1 MRKTLCSTLAGLAA
15 LAAAAP
21 ALAQSVQTQG
31 TVQPQIVG
39 GTVTQPGSRP
49 YQVALL
55 MNGRQGCGGTLIHP
69 NWVLTAAHCLDSAS
83 TSSLTVRVGAHSIS
97 AGDGQTLRVN
107 QIIRHENWYGAQ
119 GIQSGWDI
127 ALLRLSTPA
136 PANLTPALLPT
147 VELANQIGAVGR
159 MVTVSGWGLTRAGGS
174 PSDVL
179 REVDLPVLANNSCS
193 SELGFNLPSSV
204 ICGGGAGGRSA
215 CNGDSGGPYAT
226 AHNGRFYSLGTV
238 SWGRSCVGATAFT
251 RTSSYLN
258 WITQKTGIQPD
269 NGGGGGGT
277 DQPPVARFSFSVSG
291 LTASFTDASTDDRGI
306 ASRSWAFGDGSSST
320 QTSPSRSYA
329 QSGSYNVTLTVTDT
343 AGQTHSSSQVV
354 TVSGGGTGGCSG
366 LAAWNANTY
375 YSLGQ
380 QVSFNGRRYEA
391 IWWSWGA
398 RPDYYSNVWRLL
410 GSCQ

>member
-1 MRKTLCSTLAGLAA
+1 MRKTLCFTLAGLAA
-15 LAAAAP
+15 LATTAP
-21 ALAQSVQTQG
+21 ALAQSVHTQG
-31 TVQPQIVG
+31 AVQPQVVG
-39 GTVTQPGSRP
+39 GTVAQPGSRP

-69 NWVLTAAHCLDSAS
+69 SWVLTAAHCLDSAS
-83 TSSLTVRVGAHSIS
+83 TSNLTVRVGAHSLS
-97 AGDGQTLRVN
+97 AGDGQTLGVS
-107 QIIRHENWYGAQ
+107 QILRHENWRGAQ
-119 GIQSGWDI
+119 SIQSGWDI

-136 PANLTPALLPT
+136 PASLTPALLPT
-147 VELANQIGAVGR
+147 AALEAQIAAVGR
-159 MVTVSGWGLTRAGGS
+159 LVTVSGWGLTRAGGS

-179 REVDLPVLANNSCS
+179 REVDLPVMANSSCS
-193 SELGFNLPSSV
+193 SELGVSLPGSV
-204 ICGGGAGGRSA
+204 VCGAGTGGRSA
-215 CNGDSGGPYAT
+215 CNGDSGGPYAV
-226 AHNGRFYSLGTV
+226 AHNGRQYSIGTV
-238 SWGRSCVGATAFT
+238 SWGRNCVGATAFT
-251 RTSSYLN
+251 RTTGYLG

-269 NGGGGGGT
+269 NGGSGG
-277 DQPPVARFSFSVSG
+277 DQPPVARFSASVNG
-291 LTASFTDASTDDRGI
+291 LTVSFTDASSDDRGI
-306 ASRSWAFGDGSSST
+306 ASRSWNFGDGSSST
-320 QTSPSRSYA
+320 QTSPTRSYA

-354 TVSGGGTGGCSG
+354 NVTGGSGGGCGG

-398 RPDYYSNVWRLL
+398 RPDYYTNVWRLL